1 MCLSAIERTLYFRIH
16 IAILVPICTDWWY
29 DRLVF
34 QVCVKIFVPIDRCEI
49 WTMLSTLCN
58 FLSSLESHCSTCSS
72 LQGSN
77 RSFLFLLTSC
87 SAWLVFCIIIFLI
100 SLSFSNLFIKVIHY
114 LLYEL
119 LSFRGHLIFVFSL
132 WAFWFLILFW
142 YWGGI
147 WFTHITPN
155 NLEFKVIWVN

>member
-1 MCLSAIERTLYFRIH
+1 MCFSAIERTLYFRIH
-16 IAILVPICTDWWY
+16 ITILVPICTDWWY

-72 LQGSN
+72 PQRSN

-87 SAWLVFCIIIFLI
+87 SARFVFSIIIFLI
-100 SLSFSNLFIKVIHY
+100 SLSFSNLSIKIIHY
-114 LLYEL
+114 LLHEL
-119 LSFRGHLIFVFSL
+119 LPFLSYFIFVLSL
-132 WAFWFLILFW
+132 WTFWLLILFW
-142 YWGGI
+142 YWRSI
-147 WFTHITPN
+147 WFANIASN
-155 NLEFKVIWVN
+155 NLEFEVIWVN